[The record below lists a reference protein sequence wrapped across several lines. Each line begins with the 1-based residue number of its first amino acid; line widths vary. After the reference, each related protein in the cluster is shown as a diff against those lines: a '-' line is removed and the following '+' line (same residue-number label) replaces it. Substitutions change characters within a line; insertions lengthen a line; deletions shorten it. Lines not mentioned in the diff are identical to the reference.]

1 MAFQLTDEQINTFA
15 SKGVREGDYIPNTQ
29 LRIAPDGSLFRDKS
43 KVVASPTPTATP
55 TVPPP
60 VQTPAN
66 TPLSVL
72 SMGSTDPNQ
81 AEYDK
86 YSLQYKQAADE
97 VIDPQKVY
105 RDKLKMYQGE
115 IDAVNQIYAQRLN
128 QERLQAQGAMGST
141 AAIAG
146 RAGTLGSDFGAA
158 QLKGTEKENEAIRA
172 ATMAEQA
179 AKIGNIMGTVRDSV
193 VKDLEAKTLAKKQ
206 GAEAYMEYLKGAS
219 ERRSTRAKMIAQM
232 LLDED
237 LDPTQVNWD
246 ETLKGSDLK
255 KEDVLPL
262 YKSAKKDADAKQLEA
277 KAKQDKATLD
287 ASKTNAEIKK
297 IEADIAKGKLITIG
311 EGTML
316 YDTETGETFKNPKT
330 YAPKDGVSGSVS
342 LTTEDKRTL
351 LGGGWAESD
360 IASIENDIRSNGLPE
375 VIKNAQANGAT
386 PAQINALEKAYGA
399 TASEQQF
406 LTKDYLKT
414 LFGDKAL
421 KEKAKEAGVVTG
433 GDDLIPFNESG
444 DVDAYLNTLEQTI
457 QSYRTAGYTDQEI
470 LKMMQK

>member
-43 KVVASPTPTATP
+43 KVVASPIPTATP

-86 YSLQYKQAADE
+86 YALQYKQAADE

-128 QERLQAQGAMGST
+128 QERLEASGRMGST
-141 AAIAG
+141 AAMAG

-158 QLKGTEKENEAIRA
+158 QLTGTERQNADIRA

-219 ERRSTRAKMIAQM
+219 ERRSTKAKMIAQM

-255 KEDVLPL
+255 KEDILPL
-262 YKSAKKDADAKQLEA
+262 YKTAKKDAEATAAKDAEAKAERDAKQALEERKVDIDERYKIGTISQKQREAEMADARGWYNA
-277 KAKQDKATLD
+277 KTNRMNTEKSGS
-287 ASKTNAEIKK
+287 SKTNSVFSPSARTRIV
-297 IEADIAKGKLITIG
+297 
-311 EGTML
+311 EGTSL
-316 YDTETGETFKNPKT
+316 SGEEVDQLGDAIYQYGIDDVLANP
-330 YAPKDGVSGSVS
+330 DSG
-342 LTTEDKRTL
+342 LTEDEKTKIRTQMK
-351 LGGGWAESD
+351 GTTNYFDYGSNYGNTPD
-360 IASIENDIRSNGLPE
+360 ASIEEE
-375 VIKNAQANGAT
+375 V
-386 PAQINALEKAYGA
+386 
-399 TASEQQF
+399 
-406 LTKDYLKT
+406 
-414 LFGDKAL
+414 
-421 KEKAKEAGVVTG
+421 
-433 GDDLIPFNESG
+433 
-444 DVDAYLNTLEQTI
+444 
-457 QSYRTAGYTDQEI
+457 
-470 LKMMQK
+470 

>member
-86 YSLQYKQAADE
+86 YVLQYKQAADE

-158 QLKGTEKENEAIRA
+158 QLKGTEKENEGIRA

-179 AKIGNIMGTVRDSV
+179 AKIGNIMGSVRDSV

-262 YKSAKKDADAKQLEA
+262 YKSAKKDAEATAAKDAEAKAERDAKQALEVRKADIDEKYKMGTIDQKQREAEMADARGWYNAKTNRMNTEKSGSGKTLLSNTKLANLASVDIPTEDAVALDKMIQADGVTKTLEA
-277 KAKQDKATLD
+277 QTWMTQEQKD
-287 ASKTNAEIKK
+287 AVKTA
-297 IEADIAKGKLITIG
+297 
-311 EGTML
+311 
-316 YDTETGETFKNPKT
+316 Y
-330 YAPKDGVSGSVS
+330 
-342 LTTEDKRTL
+342 
-351 LGGGWAESD
+351 
-360 IASIENDIRSNGLPE
+360 ENS
-375 VIKNAQANGAT
+375 
-386 PAQINALEKAYGA
+386 
-399 TASEQQF
+399 
-406 LTKDYLKT
+406 
-414 LFGDKAL
+414 
-421 KEKAKEAGVVTG
+421 
-433 GDDLIPFNESG
+433 ESG
-444 DVDAYLNTLEQTI
+444 DWWGDMT
-457 QSYRTAGYTDQEI
+457 TAGAASVDEEI
-470 LKMMQK
+470 